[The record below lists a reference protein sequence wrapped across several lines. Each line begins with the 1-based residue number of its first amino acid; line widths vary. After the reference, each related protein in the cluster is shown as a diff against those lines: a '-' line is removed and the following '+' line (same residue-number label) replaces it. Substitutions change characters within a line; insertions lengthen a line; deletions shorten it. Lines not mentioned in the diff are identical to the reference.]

1 VSGHGVQL
9 RLYRT
14 TRVVVSCQC
23 LGRREHIGETVTYD
37 DTRRL
42 YNDPGN
48 HRLPFDP
55 VVEGLRPWWHR
66 WGSPAA
72 AAWPGVTA

>member
-1 VSGHGVQL
+1 MTDEVDPFREPWVCMHG
-9 RLYRT
+9 
-14 TRVVVSCQC
+14 
-23 LGRREHIGETVTYD
+23 
-37 DTRRL
+37 DT
-42 YNDPGN
+42 GN